1 MENKDLDG
9 ALNNFYNKVQAKTEQ
24 LNAKAETSTALP
36 PIAMKSPIGTSQ
48 PNYVDQM
55 NKIDPDLT
63 VGFEIIS
70 LPSKGIF
77 YSNRISE
84 VPVEYMTSKDE
95 DIMTT
100 PSLLE
105 NNTALDVLLKSKV
118 KSKDLKVDDMLAG
131 DKNAITIFLRAS
143 AYGYDYD
150 VDVRDPRTG
159 KYFKATIDLSKI
171 KYKEVTELPDEMLEF
186 SVELPRKKKIAKFK
200 LLCEREVDLI
210 IKKAKAMQE
219 AYKFPYNPIGQLLL
233 KAQVTQIGHERSPD
247 YINRFLDAISPL
259 DANVIKKKIVDV
271 TPNVD
276 LKYTFTASD
285 GYQFTT
291 PIEIGIDF
299 FFPAL

>member
-1 MENKDLDG
+1 MENKDLDS
-9 ALNNFYNKVQAKTEQ
+9 ALGNYYEK
-24 LNAKAETSTALP
+24 NAPKKEVNQNTTIIQNAPIKAVA
-36 PIAMKSPIGTSQ
+36 Q
-48 PNYVDQM
+48 PNYVDQTS
-55 NKIDPDLT
+55 KIDPDLT
-63 VGFEIIS
+63 VGFEIIQ

-77 YSNRISE
+77 YSNRVNE

-105 NNTALDVLLKSKV
+105 NNTALDILLKTKV
-118 KSKDLKVDDMLAG
+118 KSKELKVDDMLAG

-159 KYFKATIDLSKI
+159 KYFKATIDLSKLGH
-171 KYKEVTELPDEMLEF
+171 KSASDQPDEMLEF
-186 SVELPRKKKIAKFK
+186 AVELPMKKKIAKFK
-200 LLCEREVDLI
+200 LLPEREVDKI
-210 IKKAKAMQE
+210 IKNAKAMQE
-219 AYKFPYNPIGQLLL
+219 AYNLPYNPIGSLLL
-233 KAQVTQIGHERSPD
+233 KAQVTQIGHERDRS
-247 YINRFLDAISPL
+247 YLNRFIDAMSPR
-259 DANVIKKKIVDV
+259 DANAIKKKIVDV
-271 TPNVD
+271 TPNID